1 LLEISFAISLRTNH
15 LRAYIVLSSIIYDI
29 LATMAEDWNECAS
42 IHSKQPMI
50 NKAILSHRFSKCSIG
65 AYSIMVL
72 LFGIGNM
79 IAQRSANSELLVR
92 EKQLIVK
99 MKLPP
104 ECTMSPIFEIVMV
117 MQALLQL
124 MLALIAGMLNAFI
137 VTLVSWF
144 RKRVFSRKSKKETQL
159 QFYMIIILL
168 IPYLN
173 FVLNNINVAFI
184 IMLY

>member
-1 LLEISFAISLRTNH
+1 LKIFWKL
-15 LRAYIVLSSIIYDI
+15 VLPLVCVLIICVHVSSIIYDI

-65 AYSIMVL
+65 AYSIMLL

-79 IAQRSANSELLVR
+79 IAQRSANSELVR

-104 ECTMSPIFEIVMV
+104 ECIVSPIFEIVMV
-117 MQALLQL
+117 TQTLLQL
-124 MLALIAGMLNAFI
+124 MLALLAGMLNALI

-144 RKRVFSRKSKKETQL
+144 RKFFLEKKKK
-159 QFYMIIILL
+159 F
-168 IPYLN
+168 N
-173 FVLNNINVAFI
+173 FI
-184 IMLY
+184 